1 LWLYIKKTIRILT
14 KTSLKL
20 KPQKGSMF
28 DWQHNYYVYMMCS
41 STYSLHNFIWVKY
54 VLLFLQIS
62 SFIDMKQTS
71 WRFFSIKQKE
81 TNPGLC
87 CSFCQI
93 TYLNVFSSLLW
104 CWLWILCINN
114 VRFIFTVI
122 YFLGNS
128 CFIYVICIYLC
139 ILASN
144 RISTSDNSNTTSV
157 TSGSETAYPSG
168 VPEFIP
174 SSCFVGFM
182 LLHLHFS
189 VLCFVDHF
197 VFFLLTMYC
206 LYFFNFRCG
215 LSLWYLQTFLNTHF
229 CS

>member
-1 LWLYIKKTIRILT
+1 MQISMLIWCILEHT
-14 KTSLKL
+14 VCIISYGYQQT
-20 KPQKGSMF
+20 
-28 DWQHNYYVYMMCS
+28 
-41 STYSLHNFIWVKY
+41 
-54 VLLFLQIS
+54 S

-71 WRFFSIKQKE
+71 WRFLSIKQKE
-81 TNPGLC
+81 WIPFYKQ
-87 CSFCQI
+87 CS
-93 TYLNVFSSLLW
+93 V
-104 CWLWILCINN
+104 
-114 VRFIFTVI
+114 
-122 YFLGNS
+122 
-128 CFIYVICIYLC
+128 IYVICIPLR

-144 RISTSDNSNTTSV
+144 RISILDNSNTTGD
-157 TSGSETAYPSG
+157 TSWSETAYPSG